1 MTFNLELSERVLI
14 FCLLFRLYTSTCIQM
29 AYVPSKTTDPITIRM
44 KKEDVQLIDKMVELG
59 GFESRGDCLRA
70 FVKPIFEVAKDA
82 MQKKKIG
89 LSSIRISMQEYGQLA
104 EHLSKMAKA
113 SEFQE
118 ELFGDLPELEVQ
130 PA

>member
-1 MTFNLELSERVLI
+1 MSNH
-14 FCLLFRLYTSTCIQM
+14 
-29 AYVPSKTTDPITIRM
+29 PSKTTKPITVRM
-44 KKEDVQLIDKMVELG
+44 KNEDIELIDKMVELG
-59 GFESRGDCLRA
+59 GFDSRGDCLRA

-89 LSSIRISMQEYGQLA
+89 FSTLRISMQEYGELSA
-104 EHLSKMAKA
+104 HLSKMAKA
-113 SEFQE
+113 SEVQE

>member
-1 MTFNLELSERVLI
+1 
-14 FCLLFRLYTSTCIQM
+14 M

-59 GFESRGDCLRA
+59 GFDSRGDCLRA

-89 LSSIRISMQEYGQLA
+89 LSSIRISLQEYGELA
-104 EHLSKMAKA
+104 EHLSKIAKA
-113 SEFQE
+113 SDIQE
-118 ELFGDLPELEVQ
+118 EMFWDLPELEVQ